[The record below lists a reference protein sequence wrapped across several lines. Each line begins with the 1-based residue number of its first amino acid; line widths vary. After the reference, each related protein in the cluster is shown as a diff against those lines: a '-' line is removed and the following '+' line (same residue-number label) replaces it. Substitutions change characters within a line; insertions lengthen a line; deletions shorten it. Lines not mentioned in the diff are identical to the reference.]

1 MVDLTPEEYLNAELT
16 SPVKH
21 EFLGGLT
28 YAMAGASNV
37 HNLIATNTSTALGY
51 RLRGGRCRAYNSD
64 TKVRIRLPQQI
75 RFYYPDVSV
84 ICRSNPPSDPFQDE
98 PVVLVEVLSSQTR
111 RLDEGEKKDAY
122 FTIPSLAVY
131 ILMEPDSARL
141 VAFRRTSQGFV
152 GESLSGLDAVL
163 PLPEIGAEL
172 PLAEVY
178 DGVDFL
184 LRGATP

>member
-1 MVDLTPEEYLNAELT
+1 
-16 SPVKH
+16 
-21 EFLGGLT
+21 
-28 YAMAGASNV
+28 
-37 HNLIATNTSTALGY
+37 
-51 RLRGGRCRAYNSD
+51 
-64 TKVRIRLPQQI
+64 
-75 RFYYPDVSV
+75 
-84 ICRSNPPSDPFQDE
+84 
-98 PVVLVEVLSSQTR
+98 
-111 RLDEGEKKDAY
+111 
-122 FTIPSLAVY
+122 
-131 ILMEPDSARL
+131 MEPDSPRL